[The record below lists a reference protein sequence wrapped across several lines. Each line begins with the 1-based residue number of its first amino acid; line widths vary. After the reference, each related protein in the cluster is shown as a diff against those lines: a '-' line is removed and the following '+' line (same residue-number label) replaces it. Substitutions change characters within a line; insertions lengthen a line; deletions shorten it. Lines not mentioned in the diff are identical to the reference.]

1 MFKIIQNPAFTVGL
15 PTLLM
20 ISSPGP
26 FNLPVTYLKFP
37 IKSQYRCLKESSAFF
52 ALRDIFLHWQEYFC
66 SNNYVCAVIIIY
78 FFLFHSCAAVE
89 NTFYYDLIFDVFM
102 LLLLLVFGRRHFHGF
117 DTQMVR
123 SEIVLAVAQ
132 FFQHLE
138 DVSYRTNHSEKIRRC
153 FKDSTQTAATI
164 KFNVTRN

>member
-1 MFKIIQNPAFTVGL
+1 
-15 PTLLM
+15 
-20 ISSPGP
+20 
-26 FNLPVTYLKFP
+26 
-37 IKSQYRCLKESSAFF
+37 
-52 ALRDIFLHWQEYFC
+52 
-66 SNNYVCAVIIIY
+66 
-78 FFLFHSCAAVE
+78 
-89 NTFYYDLIFDVFM
+89 M

-123 SEIVLAVAQ
+123 SEIVLAV
-132 FFQHLE
+132 E

>member
-1 MFKIIQNPAFTVGL
+1 
-15 PTLLM
+15 M

-26 FNLPVTYLKFP
+26 LTYLKFP
-37 IKSQYRCLKESSAFF
+37 IKSQYHCLKESSAFF
-52 ALRDIFLHWQEYFC
+52 CTKGHIFVLVGTFLLEWLCLWGDNYYFF
-66 SNNYVCAVIIIY
+66 
-78 FFLFHSCAAVE
+78 FFLFHSCATVE